1 MAAAINFPS
10 QNGKSRLFHMLGKDR
25 FNGQLTYPMD
35 LILKADPS
43 ISTGIT
49 SAWQGSIHPKK
60 FDCFLNLKKEGKKF
74 SPFLNSSNQNLTK

>member
-1 MAAAINFPS
+1 MDLKAGSPSVLKIIPSEIKYSQMIIAAAINFPT
-10 QNGKSRLFHMLGKDR
+10 QNGKSRLFHRLGKDR

-49 SAWQGSIHPKK
+49 SAWQGSIHQK
-60 FDCFLNLKKEGKKF
+60 N
-74 SPFLNSSNQNLTK
+74 